1 MRAFVATRNYL
12 SAHQA
17 VLKEI
22 SDMWS
27 NIHRLEMRSEENLK
41 AINDLGEDSQ
51 NTFDEIHIALTELAK
66 RKNAFGEQTSKG
78 RNPVGM

>member
-1 MRAFVATRNYL
+1 
-12 SAHQA
+12 
-17 VLKEI
+17 
-22 SDMWS
+22 
-27 NIHRLEMRSEENLK
+27 MRSEENLK